1 MGEFSPELG
10 MLPLQLSVVNN
21 PVQAGEIFYRALFK
35 ASKWKTKL
43 GGMDK
48 PQIMSRLR
56 VVLHPVSRWHL
67 EITAIGVPWRPI

>member
-1 MGEFSPELG
+1 

-48 PQIMSRLR
+48 AANYVKIARRIASGFALAFGDNRY
-56 VVLHPVSRWHL
+56 
-67 EITAIGVPWRPI
+67 WRALATYLGSKDDTY